1 MNNTGIKRN
10 KAMRLAS
17 ALLVLTLLTVCAIS
31 GTFAKYTGSI
41 TGSDKARVAYW
52 GFTPSS
58 LTLDLFSENYDN
70 VDSSVDGENVVAPG
84 TKQNQLVR
92 FAYANGSSSLG
103 SSSTISA
110 PEVAYK
116 LKIDAV
122 DTDAT
127 DTATIATLD
136 SDANFMWVVCPASK
150 MDTTTGLPTSFD
162 QTSAT
167 DYTYQTHAQM
177 LAAIKAISGDVS
189 GTKQYDPGK
198 LPTGDAGEMFTGNGY
213 YIGWV
218 WLYDDSSASTPAQA
232 KSSTDTTDTTAG
244 NASAL
249 DKLVLKIDIGATQV
263 D

>member
-58 LTLDLFSENYDN
+58 LTLDLFSESYDN

-84 TKQNQLVR
+84 TNQNQLVR

-103 SSSTISA
+103 ASTISA

-116 LKIDAV
+116 LKIDAAS
-122 DTDAT
+122 TDGT
-127 DTATIATLD
+127 DTTTIATLD
-136 SDANFMWVVCPASK
+136 DDANFMWVVCPASK
-150 MDTTTGLPTSFD
+150 MDTTTGLPTDFD

-167 DYTYQTHAQM
+167 TYTYQTHAQM
-177 LAAIKAISGDVS
+177 LAAIKAISGDNS
-189 GTKQYDPGK
+189 GTKQYDPGA
-198 LPTGDAGEMFTGNGY
+198 LPTGDAAEMFTGNGY

-218 WLYDDSSASTPAQA
+218 WLYDDSSASTPTQA
-232 KSSTDTTDTTAG
+232 KSSTDATDTTAG

>member
-52 GFTPSS
+52 GFTSSS
-58 LTLDLFSENYDN
+58 LTLDLFSENYAN

-84 TKQNQLVR
+84 TNQNQLVK
-92 FAYANGSSSLG
+92 FVYTNGTSSLG
-103 SSSTISA
+103 NSSISA
-110 PEVAYK
+110 PEVAYE
-116 LKIDAV
+116 LKIDAKN
-122 DTDAT
+122 TDGT
-127 DTATIATLD
+127 DTATIAMLD
-136 SDANFMWVVCPASK
+136 SDANFMWVVCPATK
-150 MDTTTGLPTSFD
+150 MDTSKGLPTDFD

-167 DYTYQTHAQM
+167 TYTYQTHAEM
-177 LAAIKAISGDVS
+177 LAAIKAISGDNS
-189 GTKQYDPGK
+189 GTKTYSPGE
-198 LPTGDAGEMFTGNGY
+198 LPTGDAAEMFTGTGY

-218 WLYDDSSASTPAQA
+218 WLYDDNSASTPAQA

-244 NASAL
+244 NAGTL

>member
-58 LTLDLFSENYDN
+58 LTLDLFSESYEN

-84 TKQNQLVR
+84 TMQNQLVK
-92 FAYANGSSSLG
+92 FAYTNGNSSFTG
-103 SSSTISA
+103 ATAIEA
-110 PEVAYK
+110 PEVAYN
-116 LKIDAV
+116 LKIDAANA
-122 DTDAT
+122 DGT
-127 DTATIATLD
+127 DTTTIATLD
-136 SDANFMWVVCPASK
+136 TDANFMWVVCPASK
-150 MDTTTGLPTSFD
+150 MDTTTGLPTDFD
-162 QTSAT
+162 QTTAT
-167 DYTYQTHAQM
+167 TYTYQTHAEM

-189 GTKQYDPGK
+189 GTKQYTAGQ
-198 LPTGDAGEMFTGNGY
+198 LPTGDAAEMFTGNGY

-218 WLYDDSSASTPAQA
+218 WLYDDGAASTPKQA
-232 KSSTDTTDTTAG
+232 NSNTDATDTTAG